1 MNNKDKNKT
10 INNSNNDFN
19 FDDVIVEIEGEIK
32 GELKASPD
40 SGENKNVDNSLDVKE
55 NNDDI
60 EDVSDNDSDV
70 NNDMND
76 ISDDTENDSEID
88 DDTENLDADGNEDS
102 LEDSNEQQDNTS
114 EGNESSDS
122 SNENEDSLEDS
133 NEQQDNTSEKNES
146 SDSSKEGDSDS
157 EGTKD
162 NAGSNLNE
170 DNESSNNSGE
180 SQNNENTDSN
190 SENTD
195 ETKNK
200 EDNSNKDNAPENSNE
215 NKEKNENTP
224 NENKNEKDKSENTPN
239 KDNQNKSEK
248 PNDNKPQ
255 KKDDNKNSKSP
266 KSALDKKRDDLKNK
280 WNNRPKNPKEMMD
293 KAKNGIKN
301 GAKNRFNN
309 SRAGQAINKG
319 KNAVEKGK
327 KAVQNAK
334 KAGEKTVKTIKKIAN
349 AVKIIAS
356 AIAAIWPVLLV
367 LIIAAT
373 LAFII
378 ASAVPGK
385 KGNVNDN
392 LSNYSKTDAKTLSK
406 IRKLFEK
413 YPAADGT
420 LAMIT
425 VIYPYYNNLWS
436 SDVSLKISKDYSDE
450 VDDKLIDEEDTDDKD
465 SVEEEEDNTSSN
477 DFYLELFRKYSYRN
491 KLKKLLKELNKGD
504 ENAYYEYLKNEYFS
518 NDKAYKSMIDNS
530 SDKDGLKTAIIEDL
544 KSKKELFID
553 YVFENATCSSTLVD
567 AGSISTPDLIKT
579 GVVIDLKKPGC
590 SNMSQCSESYY
601 DSYLSLEE
609 YVKGVVYEEISGVTD
624 LGIIEAQM
632 VAVKSFALSRRK
644 AMKDD
649 STGAYVISMLWS
661 TADQDFC
668 HVEKGCNDSNI
679 QNHYGYNNNGNNK
692 LFHGA
697 NRPAA
702 SDTQKA
708 LYNQA
713 WEETKDI
720 YMLDSNGNVAKTA
733 YYAGSSC
740 KIGSCMRQDSME
752 AMTGKNYSE
761 ILSSFYTL
769 YSIATVSGNDATI
782 KTVSNTICSN
792 NTTNLTSTRNKIVSF
807 ASSYANKIPFV
818 DSSLAKSPGYEE
830 NNFGITNDSLGNEIK
845 TGLGNIGF
853 INWVYWSTINNNFEN
868 TNDFQNIVNNSYE
881 ITQENLLLGDIG
893 YSSDKTVFAIYAGD
907 NKWIYEDSITG
918 NVVIEPSD
926 KFTGFLRLNE
936 FKEEVYN
943 FTIRKTNPKD
953 DWKGNNMLW
962 VRDERNVGQCVWYV
976 RNRAMEILKELCDN
990 GSLPENKCKTYKN
1003 RVINQYGDGKD
1014 FYPNGT
1020 ASKGFVGSLSIDD
1033 IKSGTFIGLD
1043 STSSPKHGHVGLIE
1057 YVSEDKQ
1064 KIIYTDGYARGNC
1077 SKTNLSCVRFTY
1089 KEFNSFDEFKK
1100 YFNGGS
1106 QYTYKGYL
1114 YFLEN

>member
-10 INNSNNDFN
+10 VNNSNNDFN

-40 SGENKNVDNSLDVKE
+40 SGENKNVDDSLGVKE

-70 NNDMND
+70 NNDMDD

-88 DDTENLDADGNEDS
+88 DDNENLDAD
-102 LEDSNEQQDNTS
+102 
-114 EGNESSDS
+114 
-122 SNENEDSLEDS
+122 ENEDSLEDS
-133 NEQQDNTSEKNES
+133 NEQQDNTPEENES
-146 SDSSKEGDSDS
+146 SDTSKEGDSDS
-157 EGTKD
+157 EGNKD

-195 ETKNK
+195 ETNNK
-200 EDNSNKDNAPENSNE
+200 EDNSNKDNALENSNE

-224 NENKNEKDKSENTPN
+224 DENNNKKDKSENTPN

-293 KAKNGIKN
+293 RAKNGIKNGIKN

-349 AVKIIAS
+349 AIKTIAGI
-356 AIAAIWPVLLV
+356 IAAIWPVLLV

-413 YPAADGT
+413 YPTADGT

-544 KSKKELFID
+544 KSKKKLFID

-567 AGSISTPDLIKT
+567 AGSVSTPDLITT

-702 SDTQKA
+702 SETQKA

-1077 SKTNLSCVRFTY
+1077 SKNDLSCVRFTY